1 MNQLS
6 IPNRVLRGEAERA
19 ALSLYRLKCEVER
32 KYVKDSAGLS
42 WVSKHLNQVSL
53 FLDHIDR
60 PLATATK
67 LEETMSLRGLNGF
80 NSDTVWKRLDV
91 LIPLY
96 LELLEAEGKA
106 GQEPAQ
112 DIQDPGSL
120 VVAAM
125 CAISFFIC
133 SALVLAL
140 AFFWCFLPW
149 LVSSMLALAGR

>member
-106 GQEPAQ
+106 IPFEKRRVIAK
-112 DIQDPGSL
+112 L
-120 VVAAM
+120 VP
-125 CAISFFIC
+125 
-133 SALVLAL
+133 AL
-140 AFFWCFLPW
+140 AIDDDEPFIERRKQ
-149 LVSSMLALAGR
+149 G